1 MINKRKILV
10 VASSADCLT
19 LKDGRK
25 EHAGYYLN
33 EMAIPVRAAIDA
45 GYEMVLAT
53 PKGNKPVMDPQ
64 SAVASP
70 FWR

>member
-1 MINKRKILV
+1 MNSKGKILV
-10 VASSADCLT
+10 VGSSADSLT

-33 EMAIPVRAAIDA
+33 EMVIPVQAAIDA

-53 PKGNKPVMDPQ
+53 PKGT
-64 SAVASP
+64 S
-70 FWR
+70 R